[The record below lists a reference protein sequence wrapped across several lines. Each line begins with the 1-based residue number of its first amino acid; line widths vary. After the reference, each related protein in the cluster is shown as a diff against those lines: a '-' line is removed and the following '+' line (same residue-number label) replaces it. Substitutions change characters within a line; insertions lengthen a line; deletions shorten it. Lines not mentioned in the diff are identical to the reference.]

1 MTMTRAKRT
10 VSCRSAAVVLAA
22 VVLAG
27 CGGHSSHRTA
37 LPPPKLQR
45 ALAQQLAK
53 LSERVAEKL
62 DARDSCAARVAANAL
77 QSRTI
82 AAVNGHE
89 VPDALKEPLMSA
101 ATELASR
108 IQCAPAP
115 PHHKD
120 HGKGKHKSH
129 AGAGD

>member
-1 MTMTRAKRT
+1 MTTTRAKRT
-10 VSCRSAAVVLAA
+10 ASRGSAALVLAA

-37 LPPPKLQR
+37 QPKLQR
-45 ALAQQLAK
+45 ALAQQLAT

-62 DARDSCAARVAANAL
+62 DAGDSCSALVAANAL
-77 QSRTI
+77 QSQTI
-82 AAVNGHE
+82 AAVNGHK

-115 PHHKD
+115 PHHKG
-120 HGKGKHKSH
+120 HGKGKHKGH
-129 AGAGD
+129 GGEGD